1 MLRRVG
7 SMILL
12 ILPWVI
18 VSNILIEDGDLVT
31 LAMTS
36 DRVECAHASRNL
48 LSMTPWFRHPRP
60 STYDISF
67 YYLYTIIYIIY
78 ITIHNIFSDKYKSAV
93 NDNGVYKNGVPELK
107 EHHSNI
113 YTLPNH

>member
-1 MLRRVG
+1 MLIYRHPRKDLLELIALQLRRVG

-12 ILPWVI
+12 ILPWVK
-18 VSNILIEDGDLVT
+18 VLNILKDDDDLVT
-31 LAMTS
+31 LFKNS
-36 DRVECAHASRNL
+36 DC
-48 LSMTPWFRHPRP
+48 
-60 STYDISF
+60 
-67 YYLYTIIYIIY
+67 
-78 ITIHNIFSDKYKSAV
+78 TIHDIFSDKYKSAV